1 MKKLPSN
8 WTMQTMCPSVA
19 RTEPKLKIWF
29 ICFRK
34 QLVDYQT
41 RQATIEEKMAD
52 VVEQN
57 AENKDQVNYL
67 MNKQK
72 KCAHQKEVLQGR
84 LVQFEQEG
92 KIQFIIFS

>member
-1 MKKLPSN
+1 
-8 WTMQTMCPSVA
+8 
-19 RTEPKLKIWF
+19 
-29 ICFRK
+29 
-34 QLVDYQT
+34 
-41 RQATIEEKMAD
+41 MAD

-92 KIQFIIFS
+92 KIQSVIFPII

>member
-1 MKKLPSN
+1 
-8 WTMQTMCPSVA
+8 MQTMCPSVA

-34 QLVDYQT
+34 QLVDCQT
-41 RQATIEEKMAD
+41 RQSTIEEKLAD

-92 KIQFIIFS
+92 MKVYNYQF